1 MKAIKILFIMTL
13 SLNAIS
19 VNRALFDLKDS
30 QLKGELTPKIV
41 NFGGYKSSTKEWGA
55 SALNY
60 INAANGDA
68 KKFSTLVEKMRFNSG
83 ILGNFRAHARLRQAL
98 KLQKNLKYCLK
109 IIARDSFYSYRT
121 GIYIPLGISL
131 KDQKTAQKMLADL
144 SVVGAYLKKQQENEK
159 AQSPYYRSNNYYN
172 SYYSPYYGMYGM
184 YGMGMY
190 GMYGMGMYDFY
201 DFYDGMYGFYPN
213 MFFMMQVQDYL
224 MLENYMYALDQE
236 EILDHDASINQLDT
250 PTDDDRDD
258 KDDKSLQQANLMSF
272 YRDPKF
278 SKGIQTNRLNSA
290 LVNLDNSRMLKDNS
304 LFHTK
309 AMPTKS
315 VDAITS
321 QAKELNHLVGQIKE
335 MKQDGASPNKIDSVV
350 NKAME
355 VRDKLDNN
363 LNQLDNDLK
372 DQKGLSSEQQA
383 QVDKALDSVQQ
394 LSHSS
399 DVVGNYLDG
408 SLKIDGDDRDDLNDA
423 MNNPM
428 QQPAQQTPTSNM
440 ANTHANDSKDQG
452 GNALINPNN
461 ATNDDHND
469 DHMDTNTTDTGNAN
483 DTPTDD
489 KDASGNNTG
498 DMNNTDTG
506 NTDTGNT
513 DTGNTDDMSNMNNGN
528 DDAGNANDD
537 MGNSNDM
544 GDDMN
549 NANDMSDD
557 MGNGNDDM
565 GDMGDM
571 NDDMGNGN
579 DDMGDM
585 GDMNDDMGGD
595 MGDMGDMGGDMGN

>member
-1 MKAIKILFIMTL
+1 MTL

-41 NFGGYKSSTKEWGA
+41 DFGGYKSSTIEWGA
-55 SALNY
+55 TALNY

-68 KKFSTLVEKMRFNSG
+68 KKFSALVEKMRFNSG
-83 ILGNFRAHARLRQAL
+83 ILGNFRAHARLKQAL

-190 GMYGMGMYDFY
+190 GMGMYDFY

-236 EILDHDASINQLDT
+236 EILDHDASTDQLDT

-258 KDDKSLQQANLMSF
+258 KDDKSLQQANLMNF

-335 MKQDGASPNKIDSVV
+335 MKQDGASPSKIDSVV

-428 QQPAQQTPTSNM
+428 QQPAQQTPINNM
-440 ANTHANDSKDQG
+440 TNTHANDSKDQG
-452 GNALINPNN
+452 GNALINPNST
-461 ATNDDHND
+461 TNTDDAHTD
-469 DHMDTNTTDTGNAN
+469 DTHTDTNTTDTGNAN

-498 DMNNTDTG
+498 DTGDMN

-528 DDAGNANDD
+528 DDTGNTD

-544 GDDMN
+544 GDDLN
-549 NANDMSDD
+549 NAN
-557 MGNGNDDM
+557 
-565 GDMGDM
+565 DM
-571 NDDMGNGN
+571 NDDMGNSN

>member
-41 NFGGYKSSTKEWGA
+41 NFGGYKSSTTEWGA
-55 SALNY
+55 TALNY

-68 KKFSTLVEKMRFNSG
+68 KKFSALVEKMRFNSG
-83 ILGNFRAHARLRQAL
+83 ILGNLRAHAHLRQAL

-190 GMYGMGMYDFY
+190 DFY

-224 MLENYMYALDQE
+224 MLENYMYAIDQE
-236 EILDHDASINQLDT
+236 EILNHDASINQLDT

-428 QQPAQQTPTSNM
+428 QQPAQQTPISNM
-440 ANTHANDSKDQG
+440 DNTHANDSKDQG

-461 ATNDDHND
+461 TTNDDHND

-506 NTDTGNT
+506 NTDTGNA
-513 DTGNTDDMSNMNNGN
+513 DDMNNGN
-528 DDAGNANDD
+528 DDMGNTNDD

-544 GDDMN
+544 GDDLN
-549 NANDMSDD
+549 NAN
-557 MGNGNDDM
+557 
-565 GDMGDM
+565 DM

>member
-41 NFGGYKSSTKEWGA
+41 NFGGYKSSTTEWGA
-55 SALNY
+55 TALNY

-68 KKFSTLVEKMRFNSG
+68 KKFSALVEKMRFNSG
-83 ILGNFRAHARLRQAL
+83 ILGNFRAHARLKQAL

-159 AQSPYYRSNNYYN
+159 AQSPYYRSNDYYN
-172 SYYSPYYGMYGM
+172 PYYSPYYGMYGM
-184 YGMGMY
+184 YGM

-250 PTDDDRDD
+250 PTDDDKDD

-423 MNNPM
+423 MSNPM
-428 QQPAQQTPTSNM
+428 QQPAQQTPINNM
-440 ANTHANDSKDQG
+440 DNTHANDSKDQG
-452 GNALINPNN
+452 SNALINPNN
-461 ATNDDHND
+461 TTNDDHND
-469 DHMDTNTTDTGNAN
+469 DHMDTNTTDAGNAN

-506 NTDTGNT
+506 NTD
-513 DTGNTDDMSNMNNGN
+513 DMSNMNNGN
-528 DDAGNANDD
+528 DDMGNANDD
-537 MGNSNDM
+537 MNNGNDDMGNANDDMNNGNDM

-549 NANDMSDD
+549 NANDM
-557 MGNGNDDM
+557 
-565 GDMGDM
+565 
-571 NDDMGNGN
+571 NDDMGNSN

>member
-41 NFGGYKSSTKEWGA
+41 NFGGYKSNTREWGA

-68 KKFSTLVEKMRFNSG
+68 KKFSALVEKMRFNSG

-159 AQSPYYRSNNYYN
+159 AQSPYYRSNDYYN

-250 PTDDDRDD
+250 PTDDDKDD
-258 KDDKSLQQANLMSF
+258 KDDKSSQPANLMSF

-335 MKQDGASPNKIDSVV
+335 MKQDGASPSKIDSVV

-408 SLKIDGDDRDDLNDA
+408 SLKIDGDDRDNLNDA
-423 MNNPM
+423 INNPM
-428 QQPAQQTPTSNM
+428 QQPAQQMPINNM
-440 ANTHANDSKDQG
+440 DNTHANDSKDQG

-528 DDAGNANDD
+528 DDTGNANDD

-549 NANDMSDD
+549 NANDM
-557 MGNGNDDM
+557 
-565 GDMGDM
+565 
-571 NDDMGNGN
+571 NDDMGNSN

>member
-1 MKAIKILFIMTL
+1 MTL

-41 NFGGYKSSTKEWGA
+41 NFGGYKSSTEEWGA
-55 SALNY
+55 TALNY

-68 KKFSTLVEKMRFNSG
+68 KKFSALVEKMRFNSG
-83 ILGNFRAHARLRQAL
+83 ILGNLRAHARLRQAL

-159 AQSPYYRSNNYYN
+159 AQSPYYRNNNYYN
-172 SYYSPYYGMYGM
+172 SYYSPYY
-184 YGMGMY
+184 GMY

-201 DFYDGMYGFYPN
+201 DFYDGMYGFYPD

-335 MKQDGASPNKIDSVV
+335 MKQDGASPSKIDSVV

-423 MNNPM
+423 MSNPM
-428 QQPAQQTPTSNM
+428 QQPIQQTPTSNM
-440 ANTHANDSKDQG
+440 GNTHANDSKDQG
-452 GNALINPNN
+452 SNALINPNS
-461 ATNDDHND
+461 ATNTDDTHTD
-469 DHMDTNTTDTGNAN
+469 DTHTDTNTTNDASTT

-489 KDASGNNTG
+489 KDAGGMNNTG

-506 NTDTGNT
+506 NTDTDNT
-513 DTGNTDDMSNMNNGN
+513 DTGNTDDMSNGN

-549 NANDMSDD
+549 NANDM
-557 MGNGNDDM
+557 
-565 GDMGDM
+565 

-595 MGDMGDMGGDMGN
+595 MGN

>member
-41 NFGGYKSSTKEWGA
+41 NFGGYRSSTKEWGA
-55 SALNY
+55 TALNY

-68 KKFSTLVEKMRFNSG
+68 KKFSALVEKMRFNSG

-184 YGMGMY
+184 
-190 GMYGMGMYDFY
+190 GMYDFY

-250 PTDDDRDD
+250 TTDDDRDD
-258 KDDKSLQQANLMSF
+258 KDDKSLQQANLMNF

-335 MKQDGASPNKIDSVV
+335 MKQDGASPSKIDSVV

-383 QVDKALDSVQQ
+383 QVDKTLDSVQQ

-423 MNNPM
+423 MSNPM
-428 QQPAQQTPTSNM
+428 QQPVQQTPINNM
-440 ANTHANDSKDQG
+440 DNTHANNSKDQG

-461 ATNDDHND
+461 ATND

-498 DMNNTDTG
+498 DMNNADTG

-537 MGNSNDM
+537 MSNGNDM

-549 NANDMSDD
+549 NAN
-557 MGNGNDDM
+557 
-565 GDMGDM
+565 DM

>member
-1 MKAIKILFIMTL
+1 MTL

-41 NFGGYKSSTKEWGA
+41 NFGGYTSSTTEWGA
-55 SALNY
+55 TALNY
-60 INAANGDA
+60 INAANGDV
-68 KKFSTLVEKMRFNSG
+68 KKFSALVEKMRFGSG
-83 ILGNFRAHARLRQAL
+83 ILGSLRTHVHLRQAL

-184 YGMGMY
+184 GMY

-224 MLENYMYALDQE
+224 MLENYMYAIDQE
-236 EILDHDASINQLDT
+236 EILDHDASVNQLDT

-428 QQPAQQTPTSNM
+428 QQPAQQTPTNNM
-440 ANTHANDSKDQG
+440 GNTHANDGKDQG
-452 GNALINPNN
+452 GNALINPNS
-461 ATNDDHND
+461 ATNTDDTHTD
-469 DHMDTNTTDTGNAN
+469 DTHTDTNTTNDTSTT

-489 KDASGNNTG
+489 KDAGGMNNTG

-513 DTGNTDDMSNMNNGN
+513 DDMSNGNDDMGNTDDMSNG
-528 DDAGNANDD
+528 
-537 MGNSNDM
+537 NDM

-549 NANDMSDD
+549 NANDM
-557 MGNGNDDM
+557 
-565 GDMGDM
+565 
-571 NDDMGNGN
+571 NDDMGNSN

-595 MGDMGDMGGDMGN
+595 MGDMGDMGN

>member
-1 MKAIKILFIMTL
+1 MTL

-41 NFGGYKSSTKEWGA
+41 NFGGYTSSTTEWGA
-55 SALNY
+55 TALNY

-68 KKFSTLVEKMRFNSG
+68 KKFSVLVEKMRFNSG
-83 ILGNFRAHARLRQAL
+83 ILGNLRAHVHLRQAL

-159 AQSPYYRSNNYYN
+159 AQSPYYRNNNYYN
-172 SYYSPYYGMYGM
+172 SYYSPYY
-184 YGMGMY
+184 GMY

-213 MFFMMQVQDYL
+213 MLFMMQVQDYL
-224 MLENYMYALDQE
+224 MLENYMYAIDQE
-236 EILDHDASINQLDT
+236 EILDHDASVNQLDT

-335 MKQDGASPNKIDSVV
+335 MKQDGASPSKIDSVV

-423 MNNPM
+423 MSNPM
-428 QQPAQQTPTSNM
+428 QQPAQQTPINNM
-440 ANTHANDSKDQG
+440 DNTHANDSKDQG

-513 DTGNTDDMSNMNNGN
+513 DDMSNMNNGN

-537 MGNSNDM
+537 MSNGNDM

-549 NANDMSDD
+549 NANDM
-557 MGNGNDDM
+557 
-565 GDMGDM
+565 
-571 NDDMGNGN
+571 NDDMGNSN

-595 MGDMGDMGGDMGN
+595 MGDMGDMGN

>member
-1 MKAIKILFIMTL
+1 MTL

-55 SALNY
+55 TALNY

-68 KKFSTLVEKMRFNSG
+68 KKFSALVEKMRFNSG
-83 ILGNFRAHARLRQAL
+83 ILGNFRVHARLRQAL

-236 EILDHDASINQLDT
+236 EILDHDASTDQLDT
-250 PTDDDRDD
+250 PTDDDKDD

-335 MKQDGASPNKIDSVV
+335 MKQDGASPNKIDALV
-350 NKAME
+350 NKAMG

-428 QQPAQQTPTSNM
+428 QQPAQQTPINNM
-440 ANTHANDSKDQG
+440 GNTHANDSKDQG

-461 ATNDDHND
+461 TTNDDHND
-469 DHMDTNTTDTGNAN
+469 DHMDTNTTNDASTT

-489 KDASGNNTG
+489 KDAGGNNTG

-506 NTDTGNT
+506 NMDTGNT

-537 MGNSNDM
+537 MSNGNDM

-549 NANDMSDD
+549 NANDM
-557 MGNGNDDM
+557 
-565 GDMGDM
+565 
-571 NDDMGNGN
+571 NDDMGNSN

>member
-1 MKAIKILFIMTL
+1 MTL

-41 NFGGYKSSTKEWGA
+41 NFGGYRSSTKEWGA

-68 KKFSTLVEKMRFNSG
+68 KKFSALVEKMRFNSG

-423 MNNPM
+423 MSNPM
-428 QQPAQQTPTSNM
+428 QQSVQQTPINNM
-440 ANTHANDSKDQG
+440 DNTHANDSKDQG
-452 GNALINPNN
+452 GNVLINPNN

-549 NANDMSDD
+549 NANDM
-557 MGNGNDDM
+557 
-565 GDMGDM
+565 

-595 MGDMGDMGGDMGN
+595 MGNMGDMGDMGN

>member
-1 MKAIKILFIMTL
+1 MTL

-41 NFGGYKSSTKEWGA
+41 NFGGYKSSTREWGA

-68 KKFSTLVEKMRFNSG
+68 KKFSALVEKMRFNSG

-224 MLENYMYALDQE
+224 MLENYMYAIDQE

-250 PTDDDRDD
+250 PTDDDKDD
-258 KDDKSLQQANLMSF
+258 KDDKSSQPANLMSF

-278 SKGIQTNRLNSA
+278 SKDIQTNRLNSA
-290 LVNLDNSRMLKDNS
+290 LVNLDNSHILKDNS

-335 MKQDGASPNKIDSVV
+335 MKQDGASPSKIDSVV
-350 NKAME
+350 DKAME

-423 MNNPM
+423 INNPI
-428 QQPAQQTPTSNM
+428 QQSAQQTPINNM
-440 ANTHANDSKDQG
+440 DNTHANDSKDQG
-452 GNALINPNN
+452 GNALINPNS

-498 DMNNTDTG
+498 DTGDMN

-528 DDAGNANDD
+528 DDTGNANDD

-549 NANDMSDD
+549 NANDM
-557 MGNGNDDM
+557 
-565 GDMGDM
+565 
-571 NDDMGNGN
+571 NDDMGNSN

>member
-41 NFGGYKSSTKEWGA
+41 NFGGYKSSTSEWGA

-68 KKFSTLVEKMRFNSG
+68 KKFSALVEKMRFNSG
-83 ILGNFRAHARLRQAL
+83 ILGNFRAHAHLRQAL

-190 GMYGMGMYDFY
+190 GMGMYDFY

-236 EILDHDASINQLDT
+236 EILDHDASADQLDT

-335 MKQDGASPNKIDSVV
+335 MKQDGASPSKIDSVV

-423 MNNPM
+423 INNPM
-428 QQPAQQTPTSNM
+428 QQPAQQTPINNM
-440 ANTHANDSKDQG
+440 DNTHANDSKDQG

-461 ATNDDHND
+461 TTNDDHND

-513 DTGNTDDMSNMNNGN
+513 DTGNADDMSNMNNGN
-528 DDAGNANDD
+528 DDTGNANDD

-549 NANDMSDD
+549 NANDM
-557 MGNGNDDM
+557 
-565 GDMGDM
+565 
-571 NDDMGNGN
+571 NDDMGNSN

>member
-41 NFGGYKSSTKEWGA
+41 NFGGYKSSTREWGA

-68 KKFSTLVEKMRFNSG
+68 KKFSALVEKMRFNSG

-184 YGMGMY
+184 GMY

-224 MLENYMYALDQE
+224 MLENYMYAIDQE

-258 KDDKSLQQANLMSF
+258 KDDKSSQPANLMSF

-290 LVNLDNSRMLKDNS
+290 LVNLDNSHMLKDNS

-350 NKAME
+350 DKAME

-423 MNNPM
+423 INNPM
-428 QQPAQQTPTSNM
+428 QQPVQQTPTNNM
-440 ANTHANDSKDQG
+440 DSAHANDSKDQG
-452 GNALINPNN
+452 SNALINPNN

-489 KDASGNNTG
+489 KDAGGNNTGDTG

-528 DDAGNANDD
+528 DDTGNTDMGNTD

-549 NANDMSDD
+549 NANDM
-557 MGNGNDDM
+557 
-565 GDMGDM
+565 
-571 NDDMGNGN
+571 NDDMGNSN

-595 MGDMGDMGGDMGN
+595 MGDMGDMGN

>member
-1 MKAIKILFIMTL
+1 MKAIKILFMMTL

-41 NFGGYKSSTKEWGA
+41 NFGGYTSSTTEWGA
-55 SALNY
+55 TALNY
-60 INAANGDA
+60 INAANGDV
-68 KKFSTLVEKMRFNSG
+68 KKFSALVEKMRFGSS
-83 ILGNFRAHARLRQAL
+83 ILGNLRTHAHLRQAL

-190 GMYGMGMYDFY
+190 GMGMYDFY

-224 MLENYMYALDQE
+224 MLENYMYAIDQE
-236 EILDHDASINQLDT
+236 EILDHDASVNQLDT

-258 KDDKSLQQANLMSF
+258 KDDRSLQQANLMSF

-335 MKQDGASPNKIDSVV
+335 MKQDGASPSKIDSVV

-428 QQPAQQTPTSNM
+428 QQMPTNNM
-440 ANTHANDSKDQG
+440 GNTHANDSKDQG
-452 GNALINPNN
+452 GNALINPNST
-461 ATNDDHND
+461 TNTDDTHTED
-469 DHMDTNTTDTGNAN
+469 THTDTNTTNDTSTT

-489 KDASGNNTG
+489 KDAGGMNNTG
-498 DMNNTDTG
+498 DINNTDTG

-513 DTGNTDDMSNMNNGN
+513 DTGNADDMSNMNNGN
-528 DDAGNANDD
+528 DDMGNTNDD
-537 MGNSNDM
+537 MSNGNDM

-549 NANDMSDD
+549 SAN
-557 MGNGNDDM
+557 
-565 GDMGDM
+565 DM
-571 NDDMGNGN
+571 NDDMGNSN

-595 MGDMGDMGGDMGN
+595 MGDMGDMGN

>member
-1 MKAIKILFIMTL
+1 MKIIKIFLMITIG
-13 SLNAIS
+13 LNAMS

-30 QLKGELTPKIV
+30 QLKGDLVSKAVDI
-41 NFGGYKSSTKEWGA
+41 GGYKSNTKEWGA
-55 SALNY
+55 STLSY

-68 KKFSTLVEKMRFNSG
+68 KKFSALVEKMRFNSG
-83 ILGNFRAHARLRQAL
+83 ILGNLRAHAHLRQAL

-144 SVVGAYLKKQQENEK
+144 SVVGAYLKKQQEKEK
-159 AQSPYYRSNNYYN
+159 AQSPYYRNNYYN
-172 SYYSPYYGMYGM
+172 PMNYYNPYYGMYGM
-184 YGMGMY
+184 YGM

-224 MLENYMYALDQE
+224 MLENYMYAIDQE
-236 EILDHDASINQLDT
+236 EILDHDASVNQLDT

-290 LVNLDNSRMLKDNS
+290 LVNLDNSHTLKDNS

-335 MKQDGASPNKIDSVV
+335 MKQDGASPSKIDSVV

-428 QQPAQQTPTSNM
+428 QQPTQQTPTNNM
-440 ANTHANDSKDQG
+440 GNTHANDSKDQG
-452 GNALINPNN
+452 GNALINPNTNTDDTHTDDTHTDTN
-461 ATNDDHND
+461 ATND
-469 DHMDTNTTDTGNAN
+469 TSTT

-489 KDASGNNTG
+489 KDAGGMNNTG

-513 DTGNTDDMSNMNNGN
+513 DTGNTDTGNTDTGNTDTGNTDDMNNGN
-528 DDAGNANDD
+528 DDMGNADD
-537 MGNSNDM
+537 MNNGNDM

-549 NANDMSDD
+549 NANDM
-557 MGNGNDDM
+557 
-565 GDMGDM
+565 
-571 NDDMGNGN
+571 NDDMGNSN

-595 MGDMGDMGGDMGN
+595 MGDMGN

>member
-41 NFGGYKSSTKEWGA
+41 NFGGYKSSTREWGA

-68 KKFSTLVEKMRFNSG
+68 KKFSALVEKMRFNSG
-83 ILGNFRAHARLRQAL
+83 ILGNFRVHARLRQAL

-159 AQSPYYRSNNYYN
+159 AQSPYYRSNDYYN
-172 SYYSPYYGMYGM
+172 SYYSPYYGM

-224 MLENYMYALDQE
+224 MLENYMYAIDQE
-236 EILDHDASINQLDT
+236 EILNHDASINQLDT
-250 PTDDDRDD
+250 PTDDDKDD
-258 KDDKSLQQANLMSF
+258 KDDKSSQPANLMSF

-290 LVNLDNSRMLKDNS
+290 LVNLDNSHMLKDNS

-335 MKQDGASPNKIDSVV
+335 MKQDGASPSKIDSVV
-350 NKAME
+350 DKAME

-423 MNNPM
+423 INNPM
-428 QQPAQQTPTSNM
+428 QQPAQQTPINNM
-440 ANTHANDSKDQG
+440 DSTHANDSKDQG

-461 ATNDDHND
+461 TTNDDHND

-498 DMNNTDTG
+498 DTGDMN

-528 DDAGNANDD
+528 DDMGNANDD

-549 NANDMSDD
+549 NANDM
-557 MGNGNDDM
+557 
-565 GDMGDM
+565 
-571 NDDMGNGN
+571 NDDMGNSN

>member
-1 MKAIKILFIMTL
+1 MTL

-68 KKFSTLVEKMRFNSG
+68 KKFSALVEKMRFNSG
-83 ILGNFRAHARLRQAL
+83 ILGNFRAHARLKQAL

-159 AQSPYYRSNNYYN
+159 AQSPYYRNNNYYN
-172 SYYSPYYGMYGM
+172 SYYSPYY
-184 YGMGMY
+184 GMY

-428 QQPAQQTPTSNM
+428 QQPAQQTPINNM
-440 ANTHANDSKDQG
+440 DNTHANDSKDQG
-452 GNALINPNN
+452 SNALINPNN
-461 ATNDDHND
+461 TTNDDHND

-489 KDASGNNTG
+489 KDASGSNTG

-528 DDAGNANDD
+528 DDTGNANDD
-537 MGNSNDM
+537 MSNGNDM
-544 GDDMN
+544 GDDLN
-549 NANDMSDD
+549 NAN
-557 MGNGNDDM
+557 
-565 GDMGDM
+565 DM

-595 MGDMGDMGGDMGN
+595 MGDMGDMGGDMGNWD

>member
-1 MKAIKILFIMTL
+1 MTL

-41 NFGGYKSSTKEWGA
+41 DFGGYKSNTTEWGA
-55 SALNY
+55 TALNY

-68 KKFSTLVEKMRFNSG
+68 KKFSALVEKMRFNSG
-83 ILGNFRAHARLRQAL
+83 ILGNFRAHAHLRQAL

-224 MLENYMYALDQE
+224 MLENYMYAIDQE

-278 SKGIQTNRLNSA
+278 SKDIQTNRLNSA

-350 NKAME
+350 NKAIE

-423 MNNPM
+423 MSNPM
-428 QQPAQQTPTSNM
+428 QQPVQQTPINNM

-452 GNALINPNN
+452 GNALINPNS
-461 ATNDDHND
+461 ATNTDDDHND
-469 DHMDTNTTDTGNAN
+469 DTHTDTNTTDTGNAN

-537 MGNSNDM
+537 MSNDM

-549 NANDMSDD
+549 NAN
-557 MGNGNDDM
+557 
-565 GDMGDM
+565 DM

>member
-1 MKAIKILFIMTL
+1 MTL

-55 SALNY
+55 TALNY

-159 AQSPYYRSNNYYN
+159 AQSPYYRSNDYYN

-184 YGMGMY
+184 YGM

-236 EILDHDASINQLDT
+236 EILDHDASVNQLDT

-408 SLKIDGDDRDDLNDA
+408 SLKIDGDDRGDLNDA

-428 QQPAQQTPTSNM
+428 QQPVQQTPINNM
-440 ANTHANDSKDQG
+440 NNTHANDSKDQG
-452 GNALINPNN
+452 SNALINPNN

-506 NTDTGNT
+506 NTD
-513 DTGNTDDMSNMNNGN
+513 DMSNMNNGN

-537 MGNSNDM
+537 MSNGNDM
-544 GDDMN
+544 SDDMN
-549 NANDMSDD
+549 NAN
-557 MGNGNDDM
+557 
-565 GDMGDM
+565 DM

>member
-1 MKAIKILFIMTL
+1 MTL

-41 NFGGYKSSTKEWGA
+41 NFGGYTSSTTEWGA
-55 SALNY
+55 TALNY

-68 KKFSTLVEKMRFNSG
+68 KKFSTLVEKMRFGSG
-83 ILGNFRAHARLRQAL
+83 ILGNLRTHAHLRQAL

-184 YGMGMY
+184 GMY

-224 MLENYMYALDQE
+224 MLENYMYAIDQE
-236 EILDHDASINQLDT
+236 EILDHDASVNQLDT

-335 MKQDGASPNKIDSVV
+335 MKQDGASPSKIDSVV

-428 QQPAQQTPTSNM
+428 QQPVQQTPTNNII
-440 ANTHANDSKDQG
+440 NTHANDSKDQG
-452 GNALINPNN
+452 GNALINPNST
-461 ATNDDHND
+461 TNTDDTHTD
-469 DHMDTNTTDTGNAN
+469 DTHTDTNTTNDTSTT

-489 KDASGNNTG
+489 KDAGGMNNTG
-498 DMNNTDTG
+498 DMN

-528 DDAGNANDD
+528 DDMGNANDD
-537 MGNSNDM
+537 MSNGNDM

-549 NANDMSDD
+549 NANDM
-557 MGNGNDDM
+557 
-565 GDMGDM
+565 
-571 NDDMGNGN
+571 NDDMGNSN

-595 MGDMGDMGGDMGN
+595 MGDMGDMGN

>member
-1 MKAIKILFIMTL
+1 MTL

-41 NFGGYKSSTKEWGA
+41 NFGGYKSSTTEWGA
-55 SALNY
+55 TALNY

-68 KKFSTLVEKMRFNSG
+68 KKFSALVEKMRFGSG
-83 ILGNFRAHARLRQAL
+83 ILGNLRVHAHLRQAL

-190 GMYGMGMYDFY
+190 DFY

-224 MLENYMYALDQE
+224 MLENYMYAIDQE
-236 EILDHDASINQLDT
+236 EILDHDASVNQLDT

-335 MKQDGASPNKIDSVV
+335 MKQDGASPSKIDSVV

-428 QQPAQQTPTSNM
+428 QQPVQQMPTNNII
-440 ANTHANDSKDQG
+440 NTHANDSKDQG
-452 GNALINPNN
+452 GNALINPNS
-461 ATNDDHND
+461 ATNTDDTHTD
-469 DHMDTNTTDTGNAN
+469 DTHTDTNTTNDTSTTG
-483 DTPTDD
+483 TPTDD
-489 KDASGNNTG
+489 KDAGGMNNTG
-498 DMNNTDTG
+498 DMN
-506 NTDTGNT
+506 NT

-528 DDAGNANDD
+528 DDTGNANDD
-537 MGNSNDM
+537 MSNGNDM

-549 NANDMSDD
+549 NANDM
-557 MGNGNDDM
+557 
-565 GDMGDM
+565 
-571 NDDMGNGN
+571 NDDMGNSN

-595 MGDMGDMGGDMGN
+595 MGDMGDMGN

>member
-1 MKAIKILFIMTL
+1 MTL

-41 NFGGYKSSTKEWGA
+41 NFGGYKSSTTEWGA
-55 SALNY
+55 TALNY
-60 INAANGDA
+60 INAANGDV
-68 KKFSTLVEKMRFNSG
+68 KKFSALVEKMRFGSG
-83 ILGNFRAHARLRQAL
+83 ILGNLRTHAHLRQAL

-121 GIYIPLGISL
+121 GIYIPLGISS

-144 SVVGAYLKKQQENEK
+144 SVVGAYLKKQQEKEK

-184 YGMGMY
+184 YGM

-224 MLENYMYALDQE
+224 MLENYMYAIDQE
-236 EILDHDASINQLDT
+236 EILDHDASVNQLDT

-258 KDDKSLQQANLMSF
+258 KDDKSLQQTNLMSF

-428 QQPAQQTPTSNM
+428 QQPVQQTPTNNM
-440 ANTHANDSKDQG
+440 GNTHANDSKDQG
-452 GNALINPNN
+452 GNALINPNSTTNTDDTHTDDTHTDTN
-461 ATNDDHND
+461 ATND
-469 DHMDTNTTDTGNAN
+469 TSTT

-489 KDASGNNTG
+489 KDAGGMNNTG

-513 DTGNTDDMSNMNNGN
+513 DDMSDMNNGN
-528 DDAGNANDD
+528 DDTGNANDGMD
-537 MGNSNDM
+537 NGNDM
-544 GDDMN
+544 SDDMN
-549 NANDMSDD
+549 NANDM
-557 MGNGNDDM
+557 
-565 GDMGDM
+565 
-571 NDDMGNGN
+571 NDDMGNSN

-595 MGDMGDMGGDMGN
+595 MGDMGN

>member
-41 NFGGYKSSTKEWGA
+41 DFGGYKSSTTEWGA
-55 SALNY
+55 TALNY

-68 KKFSTLVEKMRFNSG
+68 KKFSALVEKMRFGSG
-83 ILGNFRAHARLRQAL
+83 ILGNLRAHAHLRQAL

-144 SVVGAYLKKQQENEK
+144 SVVGAYLKQQQEKEK

-172 SYYSPYYGMYGM
+172 SYYIPYYGMYGMGMYGMGM

-224 MLENYMYALDQE
+224 MLENYMYAIDQE
-236 EILDHDASINQLDT
+236 EILDHDASVNQLDT

-290 LVNLDNSRMLKDNS
+290 LVNLDNSHMLKDNS

-335 MKQDGASPNKIDSVV
+335 MKQDGASPSKIDSVV

-423 MNNPM
+423 INNPM
-428 QQPAQQTPTSNM
+428 QQPAQQTPTNNM
-440 ANTHANDSKDQG
+440 GNTHANDSKDQG
-452 GNALINPNN
+452 GNALINPNS
-461 ATNDDHND
+461 TTSTDDTHTD
-469 DHMDTNTTDTGNAN
+469 DTHADTNTTNDTSAT

-489 KDASGNNTG
+489 KDAGGMNNTG

-513 DTGNTDDMSNMNNGN
+513 DTDNTDDASNMNNGN
-528 DDAGNANDD
+528 DDMGNANDD
-537 MGNSNDM
+537 MSNGNDM

-549 NANDMSDD
+549 NANDM
-557 MGNGNDDM
+557 
-565 GDMGDM
+565 
-571 NDDMGNGN
+571 NDDMGNSN

-595 MGDMGDMGGDMGN
+595 MGDMGN

>member
-41 NFGGYKSSTKEWGA
+41 DFGGYKSSTIEWGA

-68 KKFSTLVEKMRFNSG
+68 KKFSALVEKMRFNSG
-83 ILGNFRAHARLRQAL
+83 ILGNFRAHARLKQAL

-258 KDDKSLQQANLMSF
+258 KDDKSSQPANLMSF

-278 SKGIQTNRLNSA
+278 SKDIQTNRLNSA
-290 LVNLDNSRMLKDNS
+290 LVNLDNSHMLKDNS

-335 MKQDGASPNKIDSVV
+335 MKQDGASPSKIDSVV

-428 QQPAQQTPTSNM
+428 QQPAQQTPINNM
-440 ANTHANDSKDQG
+440 NDTHANDSKDQG
-452 GNALINPNN
+452 GNALINPNS
-461 ATNDDHND
+461 ATNTDDHKD
-469 DHMDTNTTDTGNAN
+469 DHMDANTTNDTSTT

-528 DDAGNANDD
+528 DDMGNTNDD

-549 NANDMSDD
+549 NANDM
-557 MGNGNDDM
+557 
-565 GDMGDM
+565 
-571 NDDMGNGN
+571 NDDMGNSN

>member
-41 NFGGYKSSTKEWGA
+41 NFGGYRSSTKEWGA
-55 SALNY
+55 TALNY

-68 KKFSTLVEKMRFNSG
+68 KKFSALVEKMRFNSG
-83 ILGNFRAHARLRQAL
+83 ILGNFRAHARLKQAL

-159 AQSPYYRSNNYYN
+159 AQSPYYRSNDYYN
-172 SYYSPYYGMYGM
+172 SYYSPYYGM

-224 MLENYMYALDQE
+224 MLENYMYAIDQE

-258 KDDKSLQQANLMSF
+258 KDDKSSQPANLMNF

-335 MKQDGASPNKIDSVV
+335 MKQDGASPSKIDSVV
-350 NKAME
+350 DKAME

-428 QQPAQQTPTSNM
+428 QQPMQQTPTSNM

-452 GNALINPNN
+452 GNALINPNS

-469 DHMDTNTTDTGNAN
+469 DHMDTSTTDTGNAN

-489 KDASGNNTG
+489 KDAGGNNTG

-513 DTGNTDDMSNMNNGN
+513 DDMSNMNSGN
-528 DDAGNANDD
+528 DDTGNANDD
-537 MGNSNDM
+537 MSNGNDM

-549 NANDMSDD
+549 NANDM
-557 MGNGNDDM
+557 
-565 GDMGDM
+565 
-571 NDDMGNGN
+571 NDDMGNSN

>member
-1 MKAIKILFIMTL
+1 MKAIKILFIVTL

-41 NFGGYKSSTKEWGA
+41 NFGGYTSSTTEWGA
-55 SALNY
+55 TALNY

-68 KKFSTLVEKMRFNSG
+68 KKFSVLVEKMRFGSG
-83 ILGNFRAHARLRQAL
+83 ILGNLRAYAHLRQAL

-184 YGMGMY
+184 
-190 GMYGMGMYDFY
+190 GMYDFY

-224 MLENYMYALDQE
+224 MLENYMYAIDQE
-236 EILDHDASINQLDT
+236 EILDHDASVNQLDT

-309 AMPTKS
+309 AMPAKS

-335 MKQDGASPNKIDSVV
+335 MKQDGASPSKIDSVV

-428 QQPAQQTPTSNM
+428 QQPVQQTPTSNM
-440 ANTHANDSKDQG
+440 GNIHANDSKDQG

-489 KDASGNNTG
+489 KDASGMNNTG

-537 MGNSNDM
+537 MSNGNDM

-549 NANDMSDD
+549 NANDM
-557 MGNGNDDM
+557 
-565 GDMGDM
+565 
-571 NDDMGNGN
+571 NDDMGNSN

>member
-1 MKAIKILFIMTL
+1 MTL

-41 NFGGYKSSTKEWGA
+41 NFGGYKSSTSEWGA

-68 KKFSTLVEKMRFNSG
+68 KKFSALVEKMRFNSG

-190 GMYGMGMYDFY
+190 DFY

-224 MLENYMYALDQE
+224 MLENYMYAIDQE

-258 KDDKSLQQANLMSF
+258 KDDKSSQPANLMSF

-335 MKQDGASPNKIDSVV
+335 MKQDGASPSKIDSVV
-350 NKAME
+350 DKAME

-408 SLKIDGDDRDDLNDA
+408 SLKIDGDDRDDLDDA
-423 MNNPM
+423 INNPM
-428 QQPAQQTPTSNM
+428 QQPVQQTPINNM
-440 ANTHANDSKDQG
+440 DNTHANDSKDQG
-452 GNALINPNN
+452 GNALINPNST
-461 ATNDDHND
+461 TNDDHND

-489 KDASGNNTG
+489 KDAGGNNTG
-498 DMNNTDTG
+498 DTGDMN
-506 NTDTGNT
+506 NT

-528 DDAGNANDD
+528 DDTGNANDD
-537 MGNSNDM
+537 MNNTNDM

-549 NANDMSDD
+549 NANDM
-557 MGNGNDDM
+557 
-565 GDMGDM
+565 
-571 NDDMGNGN
+571 NDDMGNSN

>member
-41 NFGGYKSSTKEWGA
+41 NFGGYKSSTTEWGA
-55 SALNY
+55 TALNY

-68 KKFSTLVEKMRFNSG
+68 KKFSALVEKMRFNSG
-83 ILGNFRAHARLRQAL
+83 ILGNLRVHARLKQAL

-159 AQSPYYRSNNYYN
+159 AQSPYYRNNNYYN
-172 SYYSPYYGMYGM
+172 SYYSPYY
-184 YGMGMY
+184 GMY

-335 MKQDGASPNKIDSVV
+335 MKQDGASPNKIDALV
-350 NKAME
+350 NKAMG

-428 QQPAQQTPTSNM
+428 QQPAQQTPISNM

-452 GNALINPNN
+452 GNALINPNSTTN
-461 ATNDDHND
+461 TDDTHTDDAHTDANTTNDAS
-469 DHMDTNTTDTGNAN
+469 TT

-489 KDASGNNTG
+489 KDAGGMNNTG
-498 DMNNTDTG
+498 DMN

-537 MGNSNDM
+537 MSNGNDM

-549 NANDMSDD
+549 NAN
-557 MGNGNDDM
+557 
-565 GDMGDM
+565 DM

>member
-55 SALNY
+55 TALNY

-68 KKFSTLVEKMRFNSG
+68 KKFSALVEKMRFNSG

-201 DFYDGMYGFYPN
+201 DGMYGFYPN

-224 MLENYMYALDQE
+224 MLENYMYAIDQE

-258 KDDKSLQQANLMSF
+258 KDDKSSQPANLMSF

-350 NKAME
+350 DKAME

-423 MNNPM
+423 MSNPM
-428 QQPAQQTPTSNM
+428 QQSAQQTPINSM

-452 GNALINPNN
+452 GNALINPNS
-461 ATNDDHND
+461 ATNTDDTHAD
-469 DHMDTNTTDTGNAN
+469 DTHTDTNTTNDASTT

-528 DDAGNANDD
+528 DDTDNANDD

-549 NANDMSDD
+549 NANDM
-557 MGNGNDDM
+557 
-565 GDMGDM
+565 
-571 NDDMGNGN
+571 NDDMGNSN

>member
-41 NFGGYKSSTKEWGA
+41 NFGGYKSSTSEWGA

-68 KKFSTLVEKMRFNSG
+68 KKFSALVEKMRFNSG
-83 ILGNFRAHARLRQAL
+83 ILGNLRAHARLKQAL

-131 KDQKTAQKMLADL
+131 RDQKTAQKMLADL

-159 AQSPYYRSNNYYN
+159 AQSPYYRSNDYYN
-172 SYYSPYYGMYGM
+172 SYYSPYYGM

-224 MLENYMYALDQE
+224 MLENYMYAIDQE

-335 MKQDGASPNKIDSVV
+335 MKQDGASPSKIDSVV

-423 MNNPM
+423 INNPM
-428 QQPAQQTPTSNM
+428 QQPAQQTPINNM
-440 ANTHANDSKDQG
+440 DNTHANDSKDQG
-452 GNALINPNN
+452 GNALINPNS

-489 KDASGNNTG
+489 KDAGGNNTG

-537 MGNSNDM
+537 MSNGNDM

-549 NANDMSDD
+549 NAN
-557 MGNGNDDM
+557 
-565 GDMGDM
+565 DM

>member
-55 SALNY
+55 TALNY

-83 ILGNFRAHARLRQAL
+83 ILGNLRAHARLRQAL

-236 EILDHDASINQLDT
+236 EILDHDASTDQLDT

-423 MNNPM
+423 INNPM
-428 QQPAQQTPTSNM
+428 QQPVQQTPINNM

-452 GNALINPNN
+452 GNALINPNST
-461 ATNDDHND
+461 TNTDDAHTD
-469 DHMDTNTTDTGNAN
+469 DTHTDTNATDTGNAN

-498 DMNNTDTG
+498 DTGDMNNTDA
-506 NTDTGNT
+506 GNT

-549 NANDMSDD
+549 NANDM
-557 MGNGNDDM
+557 
-565 GDMGDM
+565 
-571 NDDMGNGN
+571 NDDMGNSN

-595 MGDMGDMGGDMGN
+595 MGDMGGDMGN

>member
-30 QLKGELTPKIV
+30 QLKGELTPKVV
-41 NFGGYKSSTKEWGA
+41 NFGGYKSNTREWGA

-68 KKFSTLVEKMRFNSG
+68 KKFSALVEKMRFNSG

-184 YGMGMY
+184 GMY

-258 KDDKSLQQANLMSF
+258 KDDKSSQPANLMSF

-335 MKQDGASPNKIDSVV
+335 MKQDGASPSKIDSVV

-423 MNNPM
+423 INNPM
-428 QQPAQQTPTSNM
+428 QQPVQQTPINNM
-440 ANTHANDSKDQG
+440 NDTHANDSKDQG

-461 ATNDDHND
+461 TTNDDHND

-528 DDAGNANDD
+528 DDTGNANDD

-549 NANDMSDD
+549 NANDMNDD
-557 MGNGNDDM
+557 MGNSNDDM

-571 NDDMGNGN
+571 N

>member
-1 MKAIKILFIMTL
+1 MTL

-55 SALNY
+55 TALNY

-68 KKFSTLVEKMRFNSG
+68 KKFSALVEKMRFNSG

-184 YGMGMY
+184 GMYGMY

-236 EILDHDASINQLDT
+236 EILDHDASINQFDT

-335 MKQDGASPNKIDSVV
+335 MKQDGASPSKIDSVV

-423 MNNPM
+423 MSNPM
-428 QQPAQQTPTSNM
+428 QQPVQQTPINNM
-440 ANTHANDSKDQG
+440 DNTHANDSKDQG

-461 ATNDDHND
+461 TTNDDHND

-537 MGNSNDM
+537 MSNGNDM

-549 NANDMSDD
+549 NANDM
-557 MGNGNDDM
+557 
-565 GDMGDM
+565 
-571 NDDMGNGN
+571 NDDMGNSN

>member
-68 KKFSTLVEKMRFNSG
+68 KKFSVLVEKMRFNSG
-83 ILGNFRAHARLRQAL
+83 ILGNFRVHARLRQAL

-335 MKQDGASPNKIDSVV
+335 MKQDGASPSKIDSVV

-423 MNNPM
+423 INNPM
-428 QQPAQQTPTSNM
+428 QQPAQQTPINNM
-440 ANTHANDSKDQG
+440 DNTHANDSKDQG

-461 ATNDDHND
+461 TTNDDHND

-489 KDASGNNTG
+489 KDASGLNNTG
-498 DMNNTDTG
+498 DMN

-528 DDAGNANDD
+528 DDMGNANDD
-537 MGNSNDM
+537 MNNGNDM

-549 NANDMSDD
+549 NAN
-557 MGNGNDDM
+557 
-565 GDMGDM
+565 DM

>member
-1 MKAIKILFIMTL
+1 MTL

-41 NFGGYKSSTKEWGA
+41 NFGGYKSSTTEWGA
-55 SALNY
+55 TALNY

-68 KKFSTLVEKMRFNSG
+68 KKFSALVEKMRFGSG
-83 ILGNFRAHARLRQAL
+83 ILGNLRTHVHLRQAL

-184 YGMGMY
+184 
-190 GMYGMGMYDFY
+190 GMYDFY

-224 MLENYMYALDQE
+224 MLENYMYAIDQE
-236 EILDHDASINQLDT
+236 EILDHDASANQLDT

-335 MKQDGASPNKIDSVV
+335 MKQDGASPSKIDSVV

-428 QQPAQQTPTSNM
+428 QQPVQQTPTNNII
-440 ANTHANDSKDQG
+440 NTHANDSKDQG
-452 GNALINPNN
+452 GNALINPNS
-461 ATNDDHND
+461 ATNTDDTHTD
-469 DHMDTNTTDTGNAN
+469 DAHTDTNTTNDTSTT

-489 KDASGNNTG
+489 KDTG

-528 DDAGNANDD
+528 DDMGNANDD
-537 MGNSNDM
+537 MSNGNDM

-549 NANDMSDD
+549 NANDM
-557 MGNGNDDM
+557 
-565 GDMGDM
+565 
-571 NDDMGNGN
+571 NDDMGNS

-595 MGDMGDMGGDMGN
+595 MGDMGDMGN

>member
-1 MKAIKILFIMTL
+1 MTL

-41 NFGGYKSSTKEWGA
+41 NFGGYTSSTTEWGA
-55 SALNY
+55 TALNY

-68 KKFSTLVEKMRFNSG
+68 KKFSALVEKMRFGSG
-83 ILGNFRAHARLRQAL
+83 ILGNLRTHAHLRQAL

-184 YGMGMY
+184 
-190 GMYGMGMYDFY
+190 GMYDFY

-224 MLENYMYALDQE
+224 MLENYMYAIDQE

-335 MKQDGASPNKIDSVV
+335 MKQDGASPSKIDSVV

-428 QQPAQQTPTSNM
+428 QQPTQQTPTNDM
-440 ANTHANDSKDQG
+440 GNTHANDSKDQG
-452 GNALINPNN
+452 GNALINPNSD
-461 ATNDDHND
+461 THTDDTHTD
-469 DHMDTNTTDTGNAN
+469 DTHTDDTHTDTNTTNDTSTT

-489 KDASGNNTG
+489 KDAGGMNNTG
-498 DMNNTDTG
+498 DMN

-528 DDAGNANDD
+528 DDTGNAN
-537 MGNSNDM
+537 
-544 GDDMN
+544 DDMN
-549 NANDMSDD
+549 NANDM
-557 MGNGNDDM
+557 
-565 GDMGDM
+565 
-571 NDDMGNGN
+571 NDDMGNSN

-595 MGDMGDMGGDMGN
+595 MGDMGDMGN

>member
-68 KKFSTLVEKMRFNSG
+68 KKFSALVEKMRFNSG
-83 ILGNFRAHARLRQAL
+83 ILGNFRAHARLKQAL

-172 SYYSPYYGMYGM
+172 SYYSPYYGM

-335 MKQDGASPNKIDSVV
+335 MKQDGASPSKIDSVV

-428 QQPAQQTPTSNM
+428 QQPAQQTPINNM
-440 ANTHANDSKDQG
+440 DNTHANDSKDQG
-452 GNALINPNN
+452 VNALINPNN

-483 DTPTDD
+483 DTTDD
-489 KDASGNNTG
+489 KDASSNNTG

-537 MGNSNDM
+537 MNNANDM
-544 GDDMN
+544 GDDLN
-549 NANDMSDD
+549 NAN
-557 MGNGNDDM
+557 
-565 GDMGDM
+565 DM

>member
-1 MKAIKILFIMTL
+1 MTL

-41 NFGGYKSSTKEWGA
+41 DFGGYKSSTKEWGA
-55 SALNY
+55 STLNY

-68 KKFSTLVEKMRFNSG
+68 KKFSALVEKMRFNSG
-83 ILGNFRAHARLRQAL
+83 ILGNLRAHARLRQAL

-190 GMYGMGMYDFY
+190 DFY

-236 EILDHDASINQLDT
+236 EILDHDASTDQLDT

-258 KDDKSLQQANLMSF
+258 KDDKSLQQANLMNF

-335 MKQDGASPNKIDSVV
+335 MKQDGASPSKIDSVV

-428 QQPAQQTPTSNM
+428 QQPVQQTPTSNM
-440 ANTHANDSKDQG
+440 DNTHANDSKDQG
-452 GNALINPNN
+452 SNALINPNN
-461 ATNDDHND
+461 TTNDDHND

-528 DDAGNANDD
+528 NDAGNANDD
-537 MGNSNDM
+537 MSNGNDM

-549 NANDMSDD
+549 NANDM
-557 MGNGNDDM
+557 
-565 GDMGDM
+565 
-571 NDDMGNGN
+571 NDDMGNSN

-595 MGDMGDMGGDMGN
+595 MGDMGGDMGNWD

>member
-1 MKAIKILFIMTL
+1 MTL

-41 NFGGYKSSTKEWGA
+41 SFGGYKSSTKEWGA
-55 SALNY
+55 TALNY

-68 KKFSTLVEKMRFNSG
+68 KKFSALVEKMHFNSG

-172 SYYSPYYGMYGM
+172 SYYSPYY
-184 YGMGMY
+184 GMY

-335 MKQDGASPNKIDSVV
+335 MKQDGASPSKIDSVV

-423 MNNPM
+423 MSNPV
-428 QQPAQQTPTSNM
+428 QQPVQQTPINNM
-440 ANTHANDSKDQG
+440 DNTHANDSKDQG

-461 ATNDDHND
+461 TTNDDHND

-528 DDAGNANDD
+528 D
-537 MGNSNDM
+537 M

-549 NANDMSDD
+549 NANDM
-557 MGNGNDDM
+557 
-565 GDMGDM
+565 
-571 NDDMGNGN
+571 NDDMGNSNDDMGNSN

>member
-68 KKFSTLVEKMRFNSG
+68 KKFSALVEKMRFNSG
-83 ILGNFRAHARLRQAL
+83 ILGNFRVHARLRQAL

-144 SVVGAYLKKQQENEK
+144 SVVGAYLKQQQENEK
-159 AQSPYYRSNNYYN
+159 AQSPYYRSNDYYN
-172 SYYSPYYGMYGM
+172 SYYSPYYGM

-423 MNNPM
+423 INNPM
-428 QQPAQQTPTSNM
+428 QQPVQQTPINNM
-440 ANTHANDSKDQG
+440 DNTHANDSKDQG
-452 GNALINPNN
+452 SNALINPNN

-489 KDASGNNTG
+489 KDASGMNNTV

-528 DDAGNANDD
+528 DDMGNANDD
-537 MGNSNDM
+537 MSNDM

-549 NANDMSDD
+549 NAN
-557 MGNGNDDM
+557 
-565 GDMGDM
+565 DM

-595 MGDMGDMGGDMGN
+595 MGDMGDMGN